1 MQESTIPL
9 ITAITMLGI
18 ITLLFFV
25 NEFFRKYKVV
35 KKWKQR
41 KRKNNYILFKVQI
54 SSINE
59 PEHIYKDRLA
69 EAEKRWNDMLNNKTT
84 NKK

>member
-35 KKWKQR
+35 KKRNPR
-41 KRKNNYILFKVQI
+41 KRKRIQKLQPIIKDVENT
-54 SSINE
+54 INLQLTQFE
-59 PEHIYKDRLA
+59 EMRKDNHSRII
-69 EAEKRWNDMLNNKTT
+69 TT
-84 NKK
+84 HQTL